1 MSTVKLKKP
10 RNYYTPKKRYAMYAT
25 LICATLFC
33 VSLAFSISLKIQS
46 DNAALRNREA
56 LAGGIQNNVNS
67 ALRAYDGFDR
77 KSGELSAILST
88 IRQHLY
94 AADSM
99 NRILVSIYGERYS
112 VYDAAYFSEFEQI
125 LSRFNDQ
132 MSTGKS
138 LDSVKE
144 ELITYMTNISTAVAG
159 RFGPENILLPRTAS
173 Q

>member
-1 MSTVKLKKP
+1 LT
-10 RNYYTPKKRYAMYAT
+10 
-25 LICATLFC
+25 
-33 VSLAFSISLKIQS
+33 FSISLKIQS
-46 DNAALRNREA
+46 DNAASRNRET
-56 LAGGIQNNVNS
+56 LAGGIQANINS
-67 ALRAYDGFDR
+67 ALRVYDGFDR
-77 KSGELSAILST
+77 KSGELSSILST

-99 NRILVSIYGERYS
+99 NRVLINIYGERYS
-112 VYDAAYFSEFEQI
+112 VYDSAYFSEFEQI
-125 LSRFNDQ
+125 LTRFNEQ
-132 MSTGKS
+132 ISTGRS

>member
-10 RNYYTPKKRYAMYAT
+10 RNYNNPKKRYAMYAS
-25 LICATLFC
+25 LICVALFLT
-33 VSLAFSISLKIQS
+33 SLAFSVMTKIQS

-56 LAGGIQNNVNS
+56 LAGGIQNNVNF

-77 KSGELSAILST
+77 KSGELSSILST

-99 NRILVSIYGERYS
+99 NRILVSVYGDRYS
-112 VYDAAYFSEFEQI
+112 VYDTAYFSEFEQI
-125 LSRFNDQ
+125 LTRFNEQ
-132 MSTGKS
+132 MSTGRS
-138 LDSVKE
+138 LDLVKE
-144 ELITYMTNISTAVAG
+144 ELIAYMTNVSSAVAN